1 MVKAL
6 VNQNYEND
14 MLDESWDVNNLDELE
29 ISKLFL
35 EEGMKPKSLW
45 VVWPLNEPNPKEELK
60 SAIRTFV
67 KRFDGNL
74 RLGLQHSHTV
84 YDPIDDVILCLKE
97 AR

>member
-29 ISKLFL
+29 VSKLFL
-35 EEGMKPKSLW
+35 EEGKKPKWLC
-45 VVWPLNEPNPKEELK
+45 VDWPQDEPIPKEELK

-67 KRFDGNL
+67 KRFDGEL
-74 RLGLQHSHTV
+74 TLSLQHSHTV
-84 YDPIDDVILCLKE
+84 YDPIDDVILCLKG

>member
-14 MLDESWDVNNLDELE
+14 MLGEGWVVNNFDELE
-29 ISKLFL
+29 ITKLFL
-35 EEGMKPKSLW
+35 EEGMKPKWLW
-45 VVWPLNEPNPKEELK
+45 VYLPQDEPIPKEELK

-67 KRFDGNL
+67 KTFDGK
-74 RLGLQHSHTV
+74 LGLLLRHSHTV
-84 YDPIDDVILCLKE
+84 YDPIDDVILCLKG